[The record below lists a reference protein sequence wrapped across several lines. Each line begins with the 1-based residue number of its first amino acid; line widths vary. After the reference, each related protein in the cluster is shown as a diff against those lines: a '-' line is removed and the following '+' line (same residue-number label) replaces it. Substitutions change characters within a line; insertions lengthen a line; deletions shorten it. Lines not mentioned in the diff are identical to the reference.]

1 MPAVHSTRY
10 TTVQEDEY
18 ASSVSST
25 RVHRASAMPPSN
37 SCIKRSNTPRYIHR
51 GIGLTTPHLTLGAI
65 VVTVVVV
72 VVVVVTVMVVLV
84 SVVDVWV
91 VLVVLVRVHN
101 VHVVVVVVAVLVV
114 TVFAGA
120 VVFIVAA
127 MQSCMHVYNQHEL
140 VGRRRSNT
148 RRQLLCVV

>member
-1 MPAVHSTRY
+1 M
-10 TTVQEDEY
+10 QEDEY

-101 VHVVVVVVAVLVV
+101 VHVVVVVVAVVVVVVAVLVV